1 MTTQNNGSMTALEAG
16 LEAVLFAAGDA
27 VTIER
32 LSAALE
38 VAPAELLDA
47 AAALENRYDFEN
59 RGIMLLRIE
68 DKLQLASRPMY
79 GPYVRR
85 VTESRRPPALS
96 LAALEVLTIIAYRQP
111 VTRAEIEAIRGVNA
125 DGAISRLTEKEL
137 IFISGRADLPGRPL
151 QYSTTQNFLDYI
163 GVNSLEELPASDVLS
178 PNQISEWIKRASSPA
193 EIKDKEMGLPQEES
207 LESGADG
214 SSSGLDSE
222 YSAQAEASE
231 RAQTPSD
238 RKIESDFG
246 DVPREVE
253 VPAGASH
260 FPYDGAESA
269 GSQEEFEPAPD
280 DGGEHDGETPKD
292 KAEI

>member
-38 VAPAELLDA
+38 AAPAELLDA

-96 LAALEVLTIIAYRQP
+96 SAALEVLTIIAYRP
-111 VTRAEIEAIRGVNA
+111 A
-125 DGAISRLTEKEL
+125 
-137 IFISGRADLPGRPL
+137 LPA
-151 QYSTTQNFLDYI
+151 
-163 GVNSLEELPASDVLS
+163 LEENEQMEL
-178 PNQISEWIKRASSPA
+178 N
-193 EIKDKEMGLPQEES
+193 M
-207 LESGADG
+207 DG
-214 SSSGLDSE
+214 TL
-222 YSAQAEASE
+222 
-231 RAQTPSD
+231 
-238 RKIESDFG
+238 
-246 DVPREVE
+246 
-253 VPAGASH
+253 H
-260 FPYDGAESA
+260 
-269 GSQEEFEPAPD
+269 
-280 DGGEHDGETPKD
+280 ETPPG
-292 KAEI
+292 EQLRFLNGEPVPPETE

>member
-79 GPYVRR
+79 G
-85 VTESRRPPALS
+85 

-111 VTRAEIEAIRGVNA
+111 VTRAFIDQLRGVDSSNTVSSLA
-125 DGAISRLTEKEL
+125 EKGLIEEAGRLDVPGKPMLFRTTDQFLRSFSLASIE
-137 IFISGRADLPGRPL
+137 DLPALPA
-151 QYSTTQNFLDYI
+151 
-163 GVNSLEELPASDVLS
+163 LEENEQMEL
-178 PNQISEWIKRASSPA
+178 N
-193 EIKDKEMGLPQEES
+193 M
-207 LESGADG
+207 DG
-214 SSSGLDSE
+214 TL
-222 YSAQAEASE
+222 
-231 RAQTPSD
+231 
-238 RKIESDFG
+238 
-246 DVPREVE
+246 
-253 VPAGASH
+253 H
-260 FPYDGAESA
+260 
-269 GSQEEFEPAPD
+269 
-280 DGGEHDGETPKD
+280 ETPPG
-292 KAEI
+292 EQLRFLNGEPVPPETE